1 MNHLINFQYAQKL
14 FISIK
19 PKYFPEARMAP
30 IFTIYHHHFITTISG
45 DTQLQALRWKL
56 LKNKDL
62 FHISVAAT
70 QDPASIV
77 PPPWPSGLPTLLST
91 QPTDALGE
99 GQTTA
104 GEGWLRTPNLGSWGS
119 VCCAGGLCYNSLSVG
134 GEHASRGLNKGSLV

>member
-14 FISIK
+14 FIFIK

-62 FHISVAAT
+62 FHISVAPT

-77 PPPWPSGLPTLLST
+77 PPTLALWAPHSVEHPTHRC
-91 QPTDALGE
+91 
-99 GQTTA
+99 A
-104 GEGWLRTPNLGSWGS
+104 GRGPDHSWGRL
-119 VCCAGGLCYNSLSVG
+119 AA
-134 GEHASRGLNKGSLV
+134 HA